1 VAENP
6 AVTSDSQELHSFVKL
21 AIAYVGI
28 MAGFATIG
36 LTFYIIA
43 TNDDSM
49 PTNQYYADV
58 ASFAGLIFLSLTGL
72 ALLVERKRLGA
83 YFVFAAL
90 VISILAPSILVTS
103 QAAYD
108 VVWWFAIPN
117 AIVGILLT
125 KSLKTLR

>member
-1 VAENP
+1 MSENSVA
-6 AVTSDSQELHSFVKL
+6 TSDSQELHPFVKL

-43 TNDDSM
+43 TNGDSM
-49 PTNQYYADV
+49 PANQYYTDV
-58 ASFAGLIFLSLTGL
+58 ASFAGLIFLSLAGL

-90 VISILAPSILVTS
+90 VFSILAPSILVTG
-103 QAAYD
+103 QATYD
-108 VVWWFAIPN
+108 VVWWFVIPN
-117 AIVGILLT
+117 AIVGILLM
-125 KSLKTLR
+125 KSLKTLE